1 MDQHEFLAK
10 ALADLRR
17 VVESLDGSEMD
28 SPTNCPPW
36 TVRQLASH
44 ALNNQLL
51 WGGVVSGQA
60 LVTVEQTMGAVAHE
74 GDLTTF
80 ADDVVSR
87 TLAMWDSEGVLDAVH
102 ATPFGELPGAVVIDF
117 PTVDALAHAWDLS
130 ASVGRPIEF
139 SPEMLPAIS
148 SLVDRVCTEPVRASG
163 LIAAAQDPPA
173 DATETERLMA
183 FAGRS
188 IPRER

>member
-1 MDQHEFLAK
+1 MDHYEFLAE
-10 ALADLRR
+10 ALAELRR
-17 VVESLDGSEMD
+17 VVESLDRSEMD
-28 SPTNCPPW
+28 SATNCPPW

-51 WGGVVSGQA
+51 WGGVVSGEA
-60 LVTVEQTMGAVAHE
+60 LVSVEQVMGGVAHE

-80 ADDVVSR
+80 ADYVVGRS
-87 TLAMWDSEGVLDAVH
+87 LAMWASEGVLDAVH
-102 ATPFGELPGAVVIDF
+102 ATPFGALPGSVVIDF
-117 PTVDALAHAWDLS
+117 PTVDAFAHAWDVS
-130 ASVGRPIEF
+130 ASVGSPIEF
-139 SPEMLPAIS
+139 SPELIPAIS

-163 LIAAAQDPPA
+163 LIAAAQVPPA

-188 IPRER
+188 IPR